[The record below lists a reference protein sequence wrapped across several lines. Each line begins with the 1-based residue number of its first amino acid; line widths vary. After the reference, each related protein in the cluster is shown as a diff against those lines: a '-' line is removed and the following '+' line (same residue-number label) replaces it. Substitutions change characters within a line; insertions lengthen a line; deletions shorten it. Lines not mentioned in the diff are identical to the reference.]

1 MAAKDKEISSFRKR
15 KLKVEMREQMQV
27 NRHKFFFNWLNNTN
41 PPRRRYSSYIL
52 LRSTR
57 MNKI

>member
-15 KLKVEMREQMQV
+15 KLKVGEMREQMQV

-41 PPRRRYSSYIL
+41 LPADGIRHIYYL
-52 LRSTR
+52 GQLE
-57 MNKI
+57 

>member
-15 KLKVEMREQMQV
+15 KLKVGEMREQMQV

-41 PPRRRYSSYIL
+41 PPPKTVFVIYI
-52 LRSTR
+52 T
-57 MNKI
+57 